1 MLSKFKPTGQ
11 ANYGWGN
18 MVCEMLCESRRRAG
32 RPGLAVS
39 WGAVAG
45 VGYLEEVLKVM
56 RVPFQPPS
64 AAPLIT

>member
-1 MLSKFKPTGQ
+1 
-11 ANYGWGN
+11 